1 LGEIREEFNMMFTEK
16 MKTVL
21 MSTDEKY
28 KYIWRSAAGN
38 LYLTT
43 TNKDREIFAS
53 AYPFDAYSE
62 LFRGIKSGRRPL
74 RFRPD
79 VLDDVEKEY
88 LKSVLAPFRNRV
100 VGIKKLSI
108 IDGNRIVVNVMDERT
123 GEIDVLMFPS
133 FSEHS
138 NMYAGMKE
146 EREYTLKELGI

>member
-1 LGEIREEFNMMFTEK
+1 MMFTEK

-62 LFRGIKSGRRPL
+62 LFRGIKSGRRPI
-74 RFRPD
+74 RFRTD

-88 LKSVLAPFRNRV
+88 LKSTLAPFRNRV

-108 IDGNRIVVNVMDERT
+108 IDGNRIVVRVTDERRT
-123 GEIDVLMFPS
+123 GEFDVLMFPS

>member
-1 LGEIREEFNMMFTEK
+1 MIFTEK

-62 LFRGIKSGRRPL
+62 LFKEIKSGRRPL

-79 VLDDVEKEY
+79 VLDEVEKEY
-88 LKSVLAPFRNRV
+88 LKGALAPFKNRIT
-100 VGIKKLSI
+100 GIKKMSI
-108 IDGNRIVVNVMDERT
+108 TNGNRIVVHVVDERT
-123 GEIDVLMFPS
+123 GEIDTLVFPW
-133 FSEHS
+133 FSRHS
-138 NMYAGMKE
+138 NMYAGME
-146 EREYTLKELGI
+146 ADREYTPNELGI

>member
-1 LGEIREEFNMMFTEK
+1 MMFTEK

-62 LFRGIKSGRRPL
+62 LFQGIKAGRRPL

-79 VLDDVEKEY
+79 VLDEVEKEY
-88 LKSVLAPFRNRV
+88 LKGALAPFRNRI
-100 VGIKKLSI
+100 VGIKKMSI
-108 IDGNRIVVNVMDERT
+108 IGWNRIIVHVADGRT
-123 GEIDVLMFPS
+123 GEIDALIFPW

-138 NMYAGMKE
+138 NMYAGMEE
-146 EREYTLKELGI
+146 EREYTPEELGI

>member
-1 LGEIREEFNMMFTEK
+1 MMFTEK

-28 KYIWRSAAGN
+28 KFIWRSAAGN

-43 TNKDREIFAS
+43 TDKRQEIFAS

-62 LFRGIKSGRRPL
+62 LFRGIESGRRPI

>member
-1 LGEIREEFNMMFTEK
+1 MMFTEK

-74 RFRPD
+74 KFRPD
-79 VLDDVEKEY
+79 VLDEVEKEY
-88 LKSVLAPFRNRV
+88 LKGTLAPFRNRV
-100 VGIKKLSI
+100 IGIKKLSI
-108 IDGNRIVVNVMDERT
+108 IDGNRIIVHVVDERT
-123 GEIDVLMFPS
+123 GEIDTMIFPS

-146 EREYTLKELGI
+146 DREYTPNELGI

>member
-1 LGEIREEFNMMFTEK
+1 MMFTEK

-28 KYIWRSAAGN
+28 KFIWRSAAGN

-88 LKSVLAPFRNRV
+88 LKSTLAPFRNRV

-108 IDGNRIVVNVMDERT
+108 IDGNRIVVHVTDERT
-123 GEIDVLMFPS
+123 GEFDVLMFPS

-138 NMYAGMKE
+138 NMYAGME
-146 EREYTLKELGI
+146 ADREYMPNELGI

>member
-1 LGEIREEFNMMFTEK
+1 MSEVGVWKYATEK

-62 LFRGIKSGRRPL
+62 LFKGIKSGRRPL

-88 LKSVLAPFRNRV
+88 LKSALAPF
-100 VGIKKLSI
+100 K
-108 IDGNRIVVNVMDERT
+108 NRIT
-123 GEIDVLMFPS
+123 GMGKSMRWYFRGSQDIPICTQE
-133 FSEHS
+133 
-138 NMYAGMKE
+138 
-146 EREYTLKELGI
+146 

>member
-1 LGEIREEFNMMFTEK
+1 MMFTEK

-62 LFRGIKSGRRPL
+62 LFWGIKSGRRPI

>member
-1 LGEIREEFNMMFTEK
+1 MMFTEK

-108 IDGNRIVVNVMDERT
+108 IDGNRIVVHVTDERT
-123 GEIDVLMFPS
+123 GEFDVLMFPS

>member
-1 LGEIREEFNMMFTEK
+1 MMFTEK

-62 LFRGIKSGRRPL
+62 LFWGIKSGRRPL

-88 LKSVLAPFRNRV
+88 LKSALAPFRNRIT
-100 VGIKKLSI
+100 GIKKMSI
-108 IDGNRIVVNVMDERT
+108 IGWNRIIVYVAGERT
-123 GEIDVLMFPS
+123 GEIDALTFPR

-138 NMYAGMKE
+138 NMYAGMEE
-146 EREYTLKELGI
+146 EREYTPEELGI